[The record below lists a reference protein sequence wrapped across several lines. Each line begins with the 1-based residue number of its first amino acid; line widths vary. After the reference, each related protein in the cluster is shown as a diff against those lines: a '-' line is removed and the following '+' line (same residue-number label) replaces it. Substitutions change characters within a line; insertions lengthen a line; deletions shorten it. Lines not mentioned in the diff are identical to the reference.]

1 MIISKKGAY
10 QLGQILALEIHKYK
24 SPQFRGTVLS
34 VRDAVLDGI
43 TEWPAR
49 QELQKGFNATLDI
62 LEPLTLGPRD
72 KERADDAET

>member
-24 SPQFRGTVLS
+24 SPQFRETVLS
-34 VRDAVLDGI
+34 VRNAVSDGI
-43 TEWPAR
+43 TEWPSR

-62 LEPLTLGPRD
+62 LEPLTLGPRVM
-72 KERADDAET
+72 ERSDDAET